1 MKNTT
6 NWKKNKMSKKLA
18 AYFSASGVTK
28 SAAER
33 LAKAA
38 DADLFEI
45 QPLVHYTKADLDWT
59 NKKSRSSVEMNNPAS
74 RPEIAK
80 RFLIWKNM
88 T

>member
-1 MKNTT
+1 
-6 NWKKNKMSKKLA
+6 MSKKLV

-28 SAAER
+28 SAADR

-45 QPLVHYTKADLDWT
+45 QPLVPYTKADLDWT
-59 NKKSRSSVEMNNPAS
+59 NKKSRSSVETNTPDS

-80 RFLIWKNM
+80 KVPNMEEYDMVFLGFPKL
-88 T
+88 

>member
-6 NWKKNKMSKKLA
+6 NWKKNKMSKKLV

-45 QPLVHYTKADLDWT
+45 QPLVPYTKADLDWT
-59 NKKSRSSVEMNNPAS
+59 NKKSRSSVEMNNPDS